1 VNIHSVTQ
9 ARSNNKLQ
17 APLQQCEHADI
28 IILIIRVY
36 ETSQID
42 KPNICTQ
49 TNQALLQCMPATP
62 AAASSWWLR
71 THMHVNMVHVL
82 LRE

>member
-28 IILIIRVY
+28 IIILIRVD

-42 KPNICTQ
+42 KPNNCTH
-49 TNQALLQCMPATP
+49 TN
-62 AAASSWWLR
+62 
-71 THMHVNMVHVL
+71 
-82 LRE
+82 

>member
-9 ARSNNKLQ
+9 ARSNKLQ

-28 IILIIRVY
+28 IIILIRVD

-42 KPNICTQ
+42 KPNNCTH
-49 TNQALLQCMPATP
+49 TN
-62 AAASSWWLR
+62 
-71 THMHVNMVHVL
+71 
-82 LRE
+82 